1 MNQENNQQ
9 QPRVNRLRAQKSIG
23 IQVGAESFM
32 DEGVDEVLDI
42 LQEKGAVNTLYISTF
57 SYDRGIQGRPRPNYA
72 DHGIQ
77 ESDAFRY
84 HGGNYATPHAEF
96 YKNTRIKGELLK
108 APDFGDVDILEKVIP
123 AARRRRMRV
132 FASVQDGFN
141 YPDDVTLFREFYEVN
156 LGGEKGGAMC
166 FLAPDV
172 REFWKAVSVD
182 LCTSYDIDG
191 ILLFNERGGPFLNA
205 LGASHNQS
213 IQSSRVT
220 CFCEHHQKV
229 AKEYGIEMERVKEGY
244 RKLDAF
250 VQASLKGDRP
260 SDGYYAEFARLMG
273 AYPEVYAWNQIFD
286 MGKSQVLAD
295 VYEAVK
301 KVNKN
306 QQVGFHIEHV
316 NSFNPFYRATRSYE
330 DLAKIAD
337 FLKVVVYNNCGGE
350 RYANFVRNAGSMVF
364 RDVPADELM
373 RFNNYLLGYSE
384 DEASMADLPK
394 DGLSPDYVYRETQRA
409 LAGIRGYR
417 CDILPGIDINIP
429 VGRNSRVQSPDDAY
443 AATFAALK
451 AGAQGVLLSRKY
463 SEMMLANLEAA
474 GRAVRDA
481 ATLNVEQSST
491 NRFNFY

>member
-1 MNQENNQQ
+1 MIQDINQQ
-9 QPRVNRLRAQKSIG
+9 QPGVNKIRAQKTIG

-32 DEGVDEVLDI
+32 DEGVEQVLDI
-42 LQEKGAVNTLYISTF
+42 LQEKGAINTLYVSTF
-57 SYDRGIQGRPRPNYA
+57 SYDRGIQGRPAVNYA

-77 ESDAFRY
+77 ESDRDRY

-123 AARRRRMRV
+123 AARRRRMKV

-141 YPDDVTLFREFYEVN
+141 YPADVTIFKDFSEIN

-213 IQSSRVT
+213 IQSSNVT
-220 CFCEHHQKV
+220 CFCEHHQKM
-229 AKEYGIEMERVKEGY
+229 AALHNIDLERVKEGY
-244 RKLDAF
+244 RQLDTF
-250 VQASLKGDRP
+250 VKGSLSGNRP
-260 SDGYYAEFARLMG
+260 SNGYYVEFERLMF
-273 AYPEVYAWNQIFD
+273 AYPEIYAWNQIFD
-286 MGKSQVLAD
+286 IGKSQVLAD

-330 DLAKIAD
+330 DMAKIAD

-350 RYANFVRNAGSMVF
+350 RYASFIRNAGSIVF
-364 RDVPADELM
+364 RDIPVDELM

-384 DEASMADLPK
+384 DEASMTGLATA
-394 DGLSPDYVYRETQRA
+394 GLSPDYVYRETQRA
-409 LAGIRGYR
+409 LAGVRGQR

-443 AATFAALK
+443 AATLAALK

-463 SEMMLANLEAA
+463 SEMKLANLEAA
-474 GRAVRDA
+474 GRAVREA
-481 ATLNVEQSST
+481 ASLRIEPSS

>member
-1 MNQENNQQ
+1 MNQDINQQ
-9 QPRVNRLRAQKSIG
+9 QPGVSRLKAAKVVG

-32 DEGVDEVLDI
+32 DEGVEQVLDI
-42 LQEKGAVNTLYISTF
+42 LQEKGAVNTLYVSTF
-57 SYDRGIQGRPRPNYA
+57 SYDRGIQGRPGRDYP
-72 DHGIQ
+72 DHGIH
-77 ESDAFRY
+77 EPDTGRY

-108 APDFGDVDILEKVIP
+108 APDFGNVNILEKVIP
-123 AARRRRMRV
+123 AAKRRRMKV

-141 YPDDVTLFREFYEVN
+141 YPADVTLFKDFYEVN
-156 LGGEKGGAMC
+156 LGGQKEGAMC

-220 CFCEHHQKV
+220 CFCEHHRK
-229 AKEYGIEMERVKEGY
+229 AAELYNIDIERVKEGY
-244 RKLDAF
+244 RKLDTF
-250 VQASLKGDRP
+250 VQASLNGNRP
-260 SDGYYAEFARLMG
+260 TDGYYVEFERLMF
-273 AYPEVYAWNQIFD
+273 AYPEIYAWNQIFD
-286 MGKSQVLAD
+286 MGKSRVLAD

-301 KVNKN
+301 GVNKN

-316 NSFNPFYRATRSYE
+316 NSFNPFYRATRSYA
-330 DLAKIAD
+330 DMAKIAD

-350 RYANFVRNAGSMVF
+350 RYASFLRNAGSIIF
-364 RDVPADELM
+364 RDVPHDELM

-384 DEASMADLPK
+384 DEASMDGLAK
-394 DGLSPDYVYRETQRA
+394 AGLSPDYVYRETQRA
-409 LAGIRGYR
+409 LAGVRGYG

-463 SEMMLANLEAA
+463 SEMMLTNLEAA

-481 ATLNVEQSST
+481 ASLSVELSS